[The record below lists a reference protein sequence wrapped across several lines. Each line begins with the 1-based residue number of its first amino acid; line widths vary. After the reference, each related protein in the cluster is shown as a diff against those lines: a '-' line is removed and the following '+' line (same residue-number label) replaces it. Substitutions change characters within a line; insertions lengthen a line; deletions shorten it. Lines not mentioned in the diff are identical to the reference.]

1 MDKQTVK
8 RFSKFLIFSHPKLA
22 RAGGCNMKKVVANS
36 DAKVGNGEMTGHPDV
51 IQVAACT
58 TGTVSTKEQS

>member
-1 MDKQTVK
+1 
-8 RFSKFLIFSHPKLA
+8 
-22 RAGGCNMKKVVANS
+22 MKKVVANS
-36 DAKVGNGEMTGHPDV
+36 DAKVGNGEMTCHPGV